1 MNLVTPGPNK
11 IKYFRKEFLYLL
23 LLQFQ
28 LFSICLEVL
37 VKFLTSFFIS
47 LLSLPHDRRVDLVSG
62 EGLLSSLEGC
72 FLTVPSL
79 AFEGTN

>member
-1 MNLVTPGPNK
+1 M
-11 IKYFRKEFLYLL
+11 
-23 LLQFQ
+23 
-28 LFSICLEVL
+28 
-37 VKFLTSFFIS
+37 KFLTSFFIS

-62 EGLLSSLEGC
+62 EGLLSSSEGC